1 VSHPR
6 YRVLALALATATAAG
21 CSGKPTEKPVFKV
34 HGRVTFESKPM
45 AKALVSFY
53 AVDQKDRDTPSHA
66 TADEDGRYVLHT
78 YRADDGA
85 PQGEYLVTVYWPA
98 PRPKAA
104 AAPKGEYVDPI
115 DADQLNT
122 IDRLKNKY
130 SQVGVTKL
138 RARVEPRDNE
148 IDFNLP

>member
-1 VSHPR
+1 MSHTR
-6 YRVLALALATATAAG
+6 NRALAFALALAAAG
-21 CSGKPTEKPVFKV
+21 CSGKPAEKPVFKV
-34 HGRVTFESKPM
+34 RGRVTYETKPM

-53 AVDQKDRDTPSHA
+53 AADQKDRDTPAHA

-85 PQGEYLVTVYWPA
+85 PQGEYLVTIYWPA

-104 AAPKGEYVDPI
+104 PKGEYVDPV

-130 SQVGVTKL
+130 SSVGVTKL